1 MKLLEDKI
9 RFFRELP
16 HTLNEL
22 AVKVLREA
30 APQISDK
37 IVEQLKRGERGDGS
51 TLPNYSPRSVA
62 VFGKPFGPI
71 KLYETGDY
79 YSGMKADVS
88 EREVTINN
96 TDYKEDMLVGR
107 FGPAIQALQQRSK
120 DELKRDVLIP
130 YMEFEVRNLLF
141 R

>member
-16 HTLNEL
+16 QTLGDL

-30 APQISDK
+30 APQIEDK
-37 IVEQLKRGERGDGS
+37 IIEQLQRGERGDGTS
-51 TLPNYSPRSVA
+51 LPNYSAVSVK

-71 KLYETGDY
+71 KLYDQGDFY
-79 YSGMKADVS
+79 RGVKANIESD
-88 EREVTINN
+88 EVTIRDS
-96 TDYKEDMLVGR
+96 DYKEEMLVEKYGVQILWL
-107 FGPAIQALQQRSK
+107 GKQSK
-120 DELKRDVLIP
+120 EELKRDVLIP
-130 YMEFEVRNLLF
+130 YMQSEVRQLIT